1 MKKEIKIS
9 WNSLSESRGPLKTG
23 NYELETSALNG
34 FALDYFLAELRDFPF
49 IQINYL
55 SPDFRIAE
63 VRVKTLEQDNDTQ
76 LWQPSIDKELAK
88 RLLVEL
94 PNQIKLSD
102 EHDIIEQLRAIVLTK
117 YGKTVHIP
125 YPVYANS

>member
-1 MKKEIKIS
+1 MKKEIEIS
-9 WNSLSESRGPLKTG
+9 WNVLSESRGPLKTG
-23 NYELETSALNG
+23 NYELESSTLNG
-34 FALDYFLAELRDFPF
+34 FALDYFLAELGDFPF

-63 VRVKTLEQDNDTQ
+63 VRVKISDQDNNTQ

-88 RLLVEL
+88 RLLVEF
-94 PNQIKLSD
+94 PDRIKLSD
-102 EHDIIEQLRAIVLTK
+102 EHDIIGQLRAIVLTK
-117 YGKTVHIP
+117 YGKTVHLP